1 MLGIGE
7 FLPSNL
13 LIDCL
18 SSLFCHEG
26 EVTQGICTSILFV
39 LCGYD
44 ATQLNNT
51 LLPDIL
57 HHTPA
62 GASTHTILHYAQ
74 EKTNPG
80 FHAFD
85 WGSDRLNVEHHQST
99 EPPIYDL
106 DKVTAPVALYWSD
119 NDYFAEPGVGN
130 SSRLDKKLYSR
141 TSCSL

>member
-57 HHTPA
+57 HHPPD

-99 EPPIYDL
+99 EPPVYDL

-130 SSRLDKKLYSR
+130 SSRLDKKLCPR
-141 TSCSL
+141 TSCSP